1 MKKQVNLFKMNKK
14 KKMYGKGGSKP
25 DYLDFDKD
33 GNKKDSFE
41 PGINIF
47 AKVTVF
53 AEGCRGHLGKEL
65 IKKYNLSKDKSPQ
78 QYGIGFKEIW
88 ELD

>member
-1 MKKQVNLFKMNKK
+1 M
-14 KKMYGKGGSKP
+14 GI
-25 DYLDFDKD
+25 DKD

-41 PGINIF
+41 PGININ

-65 IKKYNLSKDKSPQ
+65 IKKYNLSEGKSPQ
-78 QYGIGFKEIW
+78 QYGIGLKKFGKLMKLNTMKDW
-88 ELD
+88 

>member
-1 MKKQVNLFKMNKK
+1 M
-14 KKMYGKGGSKP
+14 GI
-25 DYLDFDKD
+25 DKD

-41 PGINIF
+41 PGININ

-78 QYGIGFKEIW
+78 HGK
-88 ELD
+88 